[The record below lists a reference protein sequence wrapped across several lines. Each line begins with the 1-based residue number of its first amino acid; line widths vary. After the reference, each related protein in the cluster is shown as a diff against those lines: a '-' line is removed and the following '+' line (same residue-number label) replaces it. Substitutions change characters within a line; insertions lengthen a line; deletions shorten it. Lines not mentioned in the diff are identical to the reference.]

1 VGNGL
6 LYAAIVVVWAVVLVP
21 MWLRRHEET
30 AELRSVSRF
39 STAMRV
45 LARREPRA
53 SSPQRYVVM
62 PARPRVAQVEVTNSP
77 EPVRA
82 PRHAGRARLAARRRR
97 LLAGLLAL
105 FVVTLLVQPLDAVGW
120 PVALCSFVLLA
131 AYLAHLRVQARRAA
145 DVDRRRR
152 SVDERV
158 SSRTRRQ
165 DAAGSL
171 EQARDQQAAAHT
183 AALEEQVK
191 RDLAEQRLETER
203 READRL
209 AAQGWQ
215 PVPVPLPTYVTKPKA
230 PRTSRTIDLGGTSW
244 AAPAAPAAASAPAPA
259 APVEEQA
266 PSLDEE
272 LAGMSTAA
280 GDDALDGPGDHRRA
294 VND

>member
-39 STAMRV
+39 SSAMRV

-62 PARPRVAQVEVTNSP
+62 PARPRFAQVDVTNSP

-105 FVVTLLVQPLDAVGW
+105 FVVTLLAQPLDAVGW
-120 PVALCSFVLLA
+120 PVAFAAFVLLV
-131 AYLAHLRVQARRAA
+131 AYVVHLRVQVRRAGE
-145 DVDRRRR
+145 VDRRRR

-158 SSRTRRQ
+158 SSRIRRH

-171 EQARDQQAAAHT
+171 VQAREQRAAAHT

-191 RDLAEQRLETER
+191 RDLADQRRETER
-203 READRL
+203 REAERL
-209 AAQGWQ
+209 AAEGWQ

-230 PRTSRTIDLGGTSW
+230 PRTSRTIDLGGASW
-244 AAPAAPAAASAPAPA
+244 AAPVPAPA

-266 PSLDEE
+266 AVLDDE
-272 LAGMSTAA
+272 LAGMSTSS
-280 GDDALDGPGDHRRA
+280 GEDALDGHGDHRRA